1 MTITNSTTSINSAG
15 SSLTSSQTNLYA
27 DNTWQAIAVTKNGDT
42 FKAYVN
48 GIEVL
53 TGTIS
58 GTSLGAK
65 DLYFGNIP
73 VQMVH

>member
-1 MTITNSTTSINSAG
+1 MCIRDS
-15 SSLTSSQTNLYA
+15 
-27 DNTWQAIAVTKNGDT
+27 DNTWQAIAVTKSGDT

-73 VQMVH
+73 GAKWYTRSV